1 MNQKYQLR
9 YAAGL
14 YWLLQMDQSGED
26 GLRPVILNEC
36 GAYIWDL
43 SQKGNRLDQIV
54 RQVCEK
60 YGILEAEA
68 LADVTEFLDTLHQQ
82 GIMEQG

>member
-26 GLRPVILNEC
+26 CLRPVILNEC
-36 GAYIWDL
+36 GAYIWNL
-43 SQKGNRLDQIV
+43 SQMGNRLDHIV

-68 LADVTEFLDTLHQQ
+68 LTDVTEFLDTLHQQ